1 MEQRV
6 DVLDMGPHEYGV
18 TITEGTDVTYHRVT
32 VSERLLDD
40 LGLVD
45 LDERALVTESVD
57 FLLDRVPVESIGAD
71 FDLQDVADRYH
82 DYSDEILARL
92 AP

>member
-1 MEQRV
+1 MVQRV
-6 DVLDMGPHEYGV
+6 DILDMGPHEYGV
-18 TITEGTDVTYHRVT
+18 TISEGRDVTYHRVT

-71 FDLQDVADRYH
+71 FDLQDIADQYG
-82 DYSDEILARL
+82 DYSDEIVNRMAR
-92 AP
+92 